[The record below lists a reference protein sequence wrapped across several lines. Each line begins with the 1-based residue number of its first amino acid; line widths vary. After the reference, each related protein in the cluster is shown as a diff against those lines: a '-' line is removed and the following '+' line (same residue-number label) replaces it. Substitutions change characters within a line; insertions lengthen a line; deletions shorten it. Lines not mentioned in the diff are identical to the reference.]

1 MELEALQA
9 IQPQIKEKTA
19 TLLALSPSR
28 PEFARQIAKK
38 NNLTFPILSDSGNE
52 VARQFRL
59 VFSVAMELR
68 DVYRSFGIDLE
79 RHNGN
84 PSWEL
89 PLPATYIIKQ
99 DGIIAYAKANIDH
112 TYRLEP
118 EELLHQLDQL

>member
-1 MELEALQA
+1 
-9 IQPQIKEKTA
+9 
-19 TLLALSPSR
+19 LALSPSR

-38 NNLTFPILSDSGNE
+38 NNLDFPILSDTNNL
-52 VARQFRL
+52 VAKQFRL

-84 PSWEL
+84 SNWEL

-99 DGIIAYAKANIDH
+99 NGIIAFAKANIDH
-112 TYRLEP
+112 TFRLEP
-118 EELLHQLDQL
+118 DELLSQLDKL

>member
-1 MELEALQA
+1 M
-9 IQPQIKEKTA
+9 
-19 TLLALSPSR
+19 ALSPSR

-38 NNLTFPILSDSGNE
+38 NSLTFPILSDTDNL

-68 DVYRSFGIDLE
+68 DIYRSFGIDLE

-89 PLPATYIIKQ
+89 PLPATYIIRR
-99 DGIIAYAKANIDH
+99 DGIVTYAKANVDH

-118 EELLHQLDQL
+118 EELLYQLGQL